1 MEKYRF
7 IVQVLLF
14 LVICLYQTVSFLI
27 WGLVARSASD
37 SLYQSASIVT
47 LAAGILLLI
56 LFALNTRPDATTL
69 FFLVSGLIQIFWIL
83 PLIKRWQFWWYY
95 GAIMVT
101 LISIAVYV
109 EYPIFVLG
117 VASEILQ
124 AVFIVICGF
133 IIWKQWIRK

>member
-1 MEKYRF
+1 
-7 IVQVLLF
+7 
-14 LVICLYQTVSFLI
+14 
-27 WGLVARSASD
+27 
-37 SLYQSASIVT
+37 
-47 LAAGILLLI
+47 
-56 LFALNTRPDATTL
+56 
-69 FFLVSGLIQIFWIL
+69 
-83 PLIKRWQFWWYY
+83 
-95 GAIMVT
+95 MVT

>member
-1 MEKYRF
+1 M
-7 IVQVLLF
+7 
-14 LVICLYQTVSFLI
+14 ICLYRTTSFLI
-27 WGLVARSASD
+27 WGLVAQSASG

-56 LFALNTRPDATTL
+56 LSALNTRPNATTV

-95 GAIMVT
+95 GAIIVT
-101 LISIAVYV
+101 LISIAIYV
-109 EYPIFVLG
+109 EYPIFALG
-117 VASEILQ
+117 VASEMLQ

-133 IIWKQWIRK
+133 IIWKQWSRK